1 MCLKRKPPKVT
12 KPVVEEEQKD
22 IKIEEIE
29 VDDNVE
35 DVDSD
40 ESNVETLSKLRE
52 R

>member
-1 MCLKRKPPKVT
+1 MQNQI
-12 KPVVEEEQKD
+12 VEEEQKD

-40 ESNVETLSKLRE
+40 ESNVEDIVEIE
-52 R
+52 RDDDS